1 MYNLAQMFNIVD
13 PEVFGVVE
21 VRGDED
27 VDVPRARMKEVLFV
41 EENSRSGGVLD
52 VSESL
57 VGPGPGY
64 AQVWYTVRR
73 GA

>member
-13 PEVFGVVE
+13 PEVFGVMG

-27 VDVPRARMKEVLFV
+27 VDVPRAQMKEVLFV

-57 VGPGPGY
+57 VGSGPSY
-64 AQVWYTVRR
+64 AQVWYMVHT